1 MQSNILRENA
11 RMKYDD
17 QLSLNIQNTPK
28 ASLDFGFI
36 DTPWAIIY
44 VSSLDHMDHI
54 RASAGMCFAHY
65 VSVCVCVLQNS
76 EKKNVCHKL
85 FIDRNEANDE
95 HEQMH

>member
-36 DTPWAIIY
+36 GEL
-44 VSSLDHMDHI
+44 SMLS
-54 RASAGMCFAHY
+54 G
-65 VSVCVCVLQNS
+65 Q
-76 EKKNVCHKL
+76 
-85 FIDRNEANDE
+85 
-95 HEQMH
+95 